1 MTPSYIDRLTPAQ
14 QKLPYAK
21 YMDFPY
27 PEPAI
32 PAAVVK
38 KIAVPMAPEK
48 ALRLDCVNDL
58 LDPKYD
64 ADDMGYCVME
74 DGSGYIG
81 ETIHFAGSGR
91 EMFEWWFAWHG
102 LEEVRYRIWDPE
114 AHIASTV
121 SAGHIEKRLD
131 ASLPWKERI
140 IGTAHFT
147 THIARDGAYDPAV
160 MCFVSPEAFGLDMA
174 LAKGES
180 LSIVAALHGKADS
193 PLPSL
198 SSIRVL
204 RDTADGL
211 VMRIYFWQGMVPIGG
226 HCVCLGGEVAIEE
239 SAYLANHCAR
249 EYNRLASILPQIYAG
264 NHSVHYS
271 LDEFR
276 TTNL

>member
-1 MTPSYIDRLTPAQ
+1 MTPSYIDRLSPVQ

-21 YMDFPY
+21 YLDYPY
-27 PEPAI
+27 PNPSI
-32 PAAVVK
+32 PAAVAA
-38 KIAVPMAPEK
+38 KIAVPMTPAK
-48 ALRLDCVNDL
+48 ALRLDRVNDL
-58 LDPKYD
+58 LYPEYD
-64 ADDMGYCVME
+64 ADDTGYCVLE

-81 ETIHFAGSGR
+81 ETIHFPGSSR

-102 LEEVRYRIWDPE
+102 LEEVRYKIWDPE
-114 AHIASTV
+114 AHVTSSV
-121 SAGHIEKRLD
+121 SAGHIGKRLD

-160 MCFVSPEAFGLDMA
+160 MCFVPPEIFGFDMA
-174 LAKGES
+174 FAKGEN

-204 RDTADGL
+204 RDAEDGF
-211 VMRIYFWQGMVPIGG
+211 VMRIYFWQGMIPVGG
-226 HCVCLGGEVAIEE
+226 HCVRVGGEIAIEE

-249 EYNRLASILPQIYAG
+249 EYNRLAFILPHIYTE
-264 NHSVHYS
+264 NHSVHCRPE
-271 LDEFR
+271 EFR
-276 TTNL
+276 TINF